1 MPQSMLNEA
10 KTIGELTGVDF
21 GSQYFLLTA
30 ENEALLLEKDAKLSK
45 QLAQRN
51 ITFKSLSQWISPLAE
66 QEQLAEYLQHISAD
80 DYAVLNDIGVPTEKF
95 SKI

>member
-1 MPQSMLNEA
+1 MLNEA
-10 KTIGELTGVDF
+10 KTIGELTGVDL

-51 ITFKSLSQWISPLAE
+51 ITFKSLSQWISPRC
-66 QEQLAEYLQHISAD
+66 
-80 DYAVLNDIGVPTEKF
+80 V
-95 SKI
+95 

>member
-1 MPQSMLNEA
+1 MKPKLSVNSLGLIS
-10 KTIGELTGVDF
+10 KPI
-21 GSQYFLLTA
+21 FLLTA

-80 DYAVLNDIGVPTEKF
+80 DYAVLNDIVYH
-95 SKI
+95 

>member
-30 ENEALLLEKDAKLSK
+30 ENEALLLERMRS
-45 QLAQRN
+45 
-51 ITFKSLSQWISPLAE
+51 
-66 QEQLAEYLQHISAD
+66 
-80 DYAVLNDIGVPTEKF
+80 
-95 SKI
+95 